1 MISDMPVIAPG
12 SAVHGGSPDTRP
24 VKSATRWS
32 HEMRPAR
39 CAIAT
44 QITSAVAAVAAAV
57 PQITSPIGAPLAGS
71 LEAAKVSNVF
81 MTLPRSLSRLPCGY
95 LTRIDDTLNLATHR
109 LRRAT
114 GR

>member
-1 MISDMPVIAPG
+1 MISDMPVIEPG
-12 SAVHGGSPDTRP
+12 AAVQGGSPDTRA
-24 VKSATRWS
+24 VTTATPWS

-71 LEAAKVSNVF
+71 LEAATVRSVC
-81 MTLPRSLSRLPCGY
+81 MVLPRSCIGPGAY
-95 LTRIDDTLNLATHR
+95 IARIDDTLNLVTNAVT
-109 LRRAT
+109 
-114 GR
+114 